1 MSDQQGAHTP
11 GPWVLERNEWR
22 YQRIY
27 GKDSRVPGES
37 RYIAEVSLDY
47 DGAEANAILIA
58 AAPELLALLEK
69 AARNTGGHYYN
80 WVPEAIALFRKMGR
94 PSDEYDYRR
103 DPVNQP
109 ENIR

>member
-1 MSDQQGAHTP
+1 VTIESQIAGWEDRGHEQQGASTP
-11 GPWVLERNEWR
+11 GPWLVERDGWN
-22 YQRIY
+22 YQWIY

-69 AARNTGGHYYN
+69 ATCNTGGLHFS
-80 WVPEAIALFRKMGR
+80 WVPEAIALFRRMGR
-94 PSDEYDYRR
+94 R
-103 DPVNQP
+103 
-109 ENIR
+109 